1 VGNTRGERARPAAE
15 EKKMKRINQLVLIAA
30 SVAALGFGAVA
41 AQAGTP
47 EENRRE
53 ALQRARIEQ
62 GVKSGHLTR
71 AEAMR
76 LRKGERHISRMDSRF
91 SKDGKF
97 GPKERTRMNRALNRE
112 SARIWQLKHNRRNR
126 V

>member
-1 VGNTRGERARPAAE
+1 
-15 EKKMKRINQLVLIAA
+15 MKRWNQLVLIAA

-62 GVKSGHLTR
+62 GVKSGRLTR
-71 AEAMR
+71 SEAKR
-76 LRKGERHISRMDSRF
+76 LRKGERHISRMDKRF
-91 SKDGKF
+91 GRDGSY
-97 GPKERTRMNRALNRE
+97 GPREKMRMHRALGRE
-112 SARIWQLKHNRRNR
+112 SARIWRLKHNRKNR

>member
-1 VGNTRGERARPAAE
+1 
-15 EKKMKRINQLVLIAA
+15 MKRWNQLVLIAA

-62 GVKSGHLTR
+62 GVKSGRLTR
-71 AEAMR
+71 SEAKR
-76 LRKGERHISRMDSRF
+76 LRKGERHISRMDKRF
-91 SKDGKF
+91 GRDGSY
-97 GPKERTRMNRALNRE
+97 GPREKMRMHRALGRE
-112 SARIWQLKHNRRNR
+112 SARIWRLKHNRRDR